1 MNSTAADRIEKS
13 IVLRAT
19 RDRVWRALTDPAEF
33 GDWFGMRFGDAFV
46 PGARVRATVVGTS
59 ADPEVAK
66 AQQAHAGLEFD
77 IVIERIE
84 PQRLF
89 SFRWH
94 PGAVDPSLDYSKEPT
109 TLVEFT
115 LDEMQEGI
123 RLTVTESGFDQI
135 PVARRASA
143 FTQNEQGWDIV
154 VKLLKRHLVLHALWW
169 RASAAQ

>member
-1 MNSTAADRIEKS
+1 MNTTVADRIEKS

-33 GDWFGMRFGDAFV
+33 GDWFGMRFADAFV

-77 IVIERIE
+77 IIIERIE
-84 PQRLF
+84 PKRLF

-115 LDEMQEGI
+115 IDDAPGGV
-123 RLTVTESGFDQI
+123 RLTVTESGFDRI
-135 PVARRASA
+135 PPSRRASA
-143 FTQNEQGWDIV
+143 FTQNEQGWNIV
-154 VKLLKRHLVLHALWW
+154 VTLVEKHLKGHA
-169 RASAAQ
+169 A